1 MTVDEAVIVAA
12 CRTPIGRFQGGLA
25 GHSAPQLGAIAI
37 REALHRAHLEG
48 QDVQDV
54 IMGNVITAGLGQ
66 NPARQALIYAGL
78 PVEVPGF
85 TVNKV
90 CGSSLKAV
98 MLAAQAIKAGDAQ
111 IVVAGGQESM
121 TNAPHLL
128 PKARSGY
135 RLGSGELLDA
145 MIHDGLWDVYNRFH
159 MGVTGEIV
167 AQRYKVS
174 RHDADQLSLESHRKA
189 AKATDDGKFREEI
202 VPVETVDPRTSE
214 KSVVSQD
221 EGIRRDSSPEG
232 LAKLKP
238 VFQRDGVVTAGN
250 SSQISDGASA
260 TVVMSRKEAD
270 RRGLKPLARIVGYD
284 ASATKPEWVM
294 EAPIP
299 SVRNL
304 FKKLG
309 KGIDD
314 VDLLEHNE
322 AFATA
327 SCAVRAQ
334 LKVPPEKF
342 NVHGGAVA
350 LGHPIGA
357 SGSRVLTTLL
367 YALKHYGKQRGVAT
381 LCLGGGS
388 AVSMLVERT

>member
-1 MTVDEAVIVAA
+1 MDEAVIVAA
-12 CRTPIGRFQGGLA
+12 CRTPIGRFQGGLS

-37 REALHRAHLEG
+37 REALRRAHVEG
-48 QDVQDV
+48 KDVQDV

-66 NPARQALIYAGL
+66 NPARQAMIYAGL
-78 PVEVPGF
+78 PVEVPAF

-90 CGSSLKAV
+90 CGSSLKAI
-98 MLAAQAIKAGDAQ
+98 MLAAQAIRADDAQ

-128 PKARSGY
+128 PKARTGY
-135 RLGSGELLDA
+135 RLGSGELLDS
-145 MIHDGLWDVYNRFH
+145 MIHDGLWDIYNRFH

-202 VPVETVDPRTSE
+202 VPVETVDPRTSG

-238 VFQRDGVVTAGN
+238 AFQRDGVVTAGN

-260 TVVMSRKEAD
+260 TVVMSRKEAE
-270 RRGLKPLARIVGYD
+270 RRGLEPLGRIVGYD

-314 VDLLEHNE
+314 VDLFEHNE

-334 LKVPPEKF
+334 LKVPPERF

-367 YALKHYGKQRGVAT
+367 YALKHYGKQRGVVT

-388 AVSMLVERT
+388 AVSMFVERA